1 MHNHKVV
8 DWDYPRWQLFAL
20 DWNDTL
26 HCFDRFSDRLLLH
39 PGLSGYEEAYTSL
52 PSSSGPMSILGIS
65 RHLLSH
71 SHRRPPHA
79 HLLSPPHQYHHQHCR
94 RRRISAQSVPSVCCP
109 NEDNVDEDE
118 DEEDNATSDG
128 QEKFK
133 QSDVYYSFH
142 AAVLK
147 EAEEK
152 PDKGRDGDSNN
163 NNNARVVDVGG
174 KERGR
179 VPNARVTQK
188 GIAEKK
194 MKAFEAVR
202 EGQEWR

>member
-1 MHNHKVV
+1 MHNHEVV

-20 DWNDTL
+20 DWNYTL
-26 HCFDRFSDRLLLH
+26 HCFDRFSDRLLH
-39 PGLSGYEEAYTSL
+39 PGHSGYEEAYTSL

-65 RHLLSH
+65 RHLLNH
-71 SHRRPPHA
+71 NHRRPPHA
-79 HLLSPPHQYHHQHCR
+79 HLLSPPPHQYHHQHCR

-109 NEDNVDEDE
+109 NEVDEDE

-147 EAEEK
+147 EAEDK

-163 NNNARVVDVGG
+163 NNARVVGDG

-179 VPNARVTQK
+179 VQNIKVTQK

>member
-1 MHNHKVV
+1 M
-8 DWDYPRWQLFAL
+8 
-20 DWNDTL
+20 
-26 HCFDRFSDRLLLH
+26 
-39 PGLSGYEEAYTSL
+39 
-52 PSSSGPMSILGIS
+52 
-65 RHLLSH
+65 
-71 SHRRPPHA
+71 
-79 HLLSPPHQYHHQHCR
+79 
-94 RRRISAQSVPSVCCP
+94 CCP
-109 NEDNVDEDE
+109 NEDED
-118 DEEDNATSDG
+118 DATSDG

-163 NNNARVVDVGG
+163 SNNARVVDVGG